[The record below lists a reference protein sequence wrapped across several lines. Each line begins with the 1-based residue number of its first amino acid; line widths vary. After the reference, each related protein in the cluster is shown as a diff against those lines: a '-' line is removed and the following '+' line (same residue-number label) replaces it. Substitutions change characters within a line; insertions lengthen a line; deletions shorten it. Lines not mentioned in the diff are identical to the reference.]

1 MRYLILGCG
10 PAGIAAAKSIRK
22 AKPDAEIV
30 IATEEYE
37 APYMRPLLPDLIL
50 GDAD

>member
-30 IATEEYE
+30 IATEEY
-37 APYMRPLLPDLIL
+37 
-50 GDAD
+50 